1 MTIRILL
8 VDDHPV
14 VRQGLKTLLEGR
26 SGWEVIGEASDGAE
40 AVEKAK
46 DLNPDVM
53 VLDVTMPR
61 MNGLEACRLLRRL
74 SPQQTACL
82 QTIHSRH
89 GHVQNHYIGIQVFR
103 FFHSLCAVGCFPNDF
118 PSRAPLQESLQP
130 LPYDWVIIDQQY
142 ANCHAVLFL

>member
-1 MTIRILL
+1 MLANRFHRREQIARGIRLDN
-8 VDDHPV
+8 VSPGPSV
-14 VRQGLKTLLEGR
+14 QGFPHHLRRIMLRNEKNLK
-26 SGWEVIGEASDGAE
+26 
-40 AVEKAK
+40 
-46 DLNPDVM
+46 
-53 VLDVTMPR
+53 
-61 MNGLEACRLLRRL
+61 LRRL